1 MTIITNFVGSRTGR
15 KQIEIRNGE
24 EEEKKKIL
32 VNLNLSGRLDIWKA
46 IISSTVKLAISV

>member
-1 MTIITNFVGSRTGR
+1 MPIITNFVGSRTGR

-24 EEEKKKIL
+24 LEKKIL
-32 VNLNLSGRLDIWKA
+32 VNLNLSGRLDIWTA